1 MEVQWCLHQLQHKL
15 QRLRL
20 VQQYHEKRISH
31 RLVCHTGNFPR
42 TQKNKLA
49 HLKMPR
55 LIGVRSAVQGLSFTL
70 NIKIN
75 IAIYFCFSSNGPLTL
90 GGSASPVSNATSQST
105 PTTATT
111 PTSSQTPQMQVRIAP
126 LCAHLFIQIDKIV
139 LLSTFLFANN
149 FANSQVPIN
158 IYRNAFFTL
167 SCNAMHTFS
176 HTKNYITPK
185 AICIFTRVKCT
196 FFSSII

>member
-1 MEVQWCLHQLQHKL
+1 
-15 QRLRL
+15 
-20 VQQYHEKRISH
+20 
-31 RLVCHTGNFPR
+31 
-42 TQKNKLA
+42 
-49 HLKMPR
+49 MPR

-139 LLSTFLFANN
+139 LLSTFLLLLLLANN
-149 FANSQVPIN
+149 SANSQVSIN

-176 HTKNYITPK
+176 HAESYLHFHTREMH
-185 AICIFTRVKCT
+185 IFFKHHLKCH
-196 FFSSII
+196 FALFCRA